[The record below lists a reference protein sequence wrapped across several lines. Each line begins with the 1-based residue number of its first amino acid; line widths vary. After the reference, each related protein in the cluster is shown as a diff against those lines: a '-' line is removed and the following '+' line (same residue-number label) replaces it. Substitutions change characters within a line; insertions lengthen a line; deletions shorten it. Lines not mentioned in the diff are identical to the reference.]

1 MIISLILDPSV
12 MNGESFQ
19 TISGY
24 RENVHTLFK
33 GLAANGVLLDD
44 SHGTLQRELRQSI
57 ESLPPKYRQR
67 LQGCFEELV
76 KNKKQRIIKM
86 PAQATRG
93 GVRGTMTRLNE
104 LHPVDALCVSEET
117 LQSLGEPPPN
127 ALPVVEYAYSEV
139 ESLRER
145 YLAEMP
151 SLHELSM
158 REVVDL
164 WARAVRYCKWLR
176 FYDTQSGKGKNL
188 KRFFQGIDFIL
199 GIWERYGVVP
209 KEKPEVQIITSTA
222 HYIREDSSDYVAQQ
236 YIKENKQAAEDI
248 HRLLIR
254 PLQKRYKHWEI
265 GLRIKN
271 VQPDLFHARYLHG
284 QFLILNVERGFDFIR
299 GSEYRECLW
308 CERRISCSDCS
319 VDVGCAAC
327 LISLR
332 KTDDAHLAR
341 LWQLPDYPLP

>member
-1 MIISLILDPSV
+1 MGVFPDHQRL
-12 MNGESFQ
+12 
-19 TISGY
+19 SGK
-24 RENVHTLFK
+24 RAHVVQGSGT
-33 GLAANGVLLDD
+33 NGVLLDD

-151 SLHELSM
+151 PP
-158 REVVDL
+158 
-164 WARAVRYCKWLR
+164 ARA
-176 FYDTQSGKGKNL
+176 
-188 KRFFQGIDFIL
+188 
-199 GIWERYGVVP
+199 
-209 KEKPEVQIITSTA
+209 
-222 HYIREDSSDYVAQQ
+222 
-236 YIKENKQAAEDI
+236 
-248 HRLLIR
+248 
-254 PLQKRYKHWEI
+254 
-265 GLRIKN
+265 
-271 VQPDLFHARYLHG
+271 FHA
-284 QFLILNVERGFDFIR
+284 
-299 GSEYRECLW
+299 GSGGPCGRCVTA
-308 CERRISCSDCS
+308 S
-319 VDVGCAAC
+319 G
-327 LISLR
+327 SLLR
-332 KTDDAHLAR
+332 QSKVAKAR
-341 LWQLPDYPLP
+341 T